1 MHRRLLL
8 AGSVAG
14 VTALPFRPGLAA
26 GTAARDLVWD
36 VLAGGDAA
44 RPYRIFLRVP
54 AAPPPAEGYPVFY
67 MLDGEAQFGL
77 VEAALRDD
85 GARDEAA
92 AGGTQA
98 RGAQAGDAQ
107 AGHAPAGNV
116 PAGEVPAGSARA
128 GDARAGDTQAGDTQ
142 TGNTRTGST
151 RTGSTRAENGPDEAS
166 ATPPGGEVPRDGVEP
181 VVPGLVVAIGY
192 AGESR
197 REYDYTPPS
206 EGGPA
211 EEGGAEGFLDFIERE
226 LKPRV
231 EAAFPVDRRRQ
242 ALYGHSYGGLFAL
255 YALFTRPGS
264 FHRTVAA
271 SPSIWYGNGAVL
283 RAEERFAASPPPDA
297 GALELLVTVG
307 ELEGGRPGS
316 AGGDSD
322 LARVAQQVERARA
335 LSDRLGVLGERGPRM
350 RFHIFPGQ
358 NHGSV
363 IPVALRRGLRFAFRP
378 G

>member
-1 MHRRLLL
+1 MQRRLLL

-14 VTALPFRPGLAA
+14 ATALPFRPGL
-26 GTAARDLVWD
+26 GTGAAARDLVWD
-36 VLAGGDAA
+36 MVAGGNPA

-77 VEAALRDD
+77 VEEALRDT
-85 GARDEAA
+85 GSHEGLSLEGGSPGEAP
-92 AGGTQA
+92 GGLL
-98 RGAQAGDAQ
+98 AGD
-107 AGHAPAGNV
+107 G
-116 PAGEVPAGSARA
+116 
-128 GDARAGDTQAGDTQ
+128 
-142 TGNTRTGST
+142 TG
-151 RTGSTRAENGPDEAS
+151 
-166 ATPPGGEVPRDGVEP
+166 P

-192 AGESR
+192 RGKSR
-197 REYDYTPPS
+197 REHDYTPPS
-206 EGGPA
+206 EGGPP

-231 EAAFPVDRRRQ
+231 EAAFPADRRRQ
-242 ALYGHSYGGLFAL
+242 ALFGHSYGGLFAL

-283 RAEERFAASPPPDA
+283 RAEERFAANPPPEA
-297 GALELLVTVG
+297 ASLELLVTVG

-316 AGGDSD
+316 AGADSD

-350 RFHIFPGQ
+350 RFHIFPGKD
-358 NHGSV
+358 HGSV